1 MSLVRIVEID
11 NVFVVSQR
19 NMTLGRR
26 KTCLTTVKMQEAKV
40 LGSVL
45 NRERIY
51 LIAKQRAVLLP
62 FRVQQKDN
70 VRFGAS
76 VAYSKMS
83 SAVGRYF
90 QIY

>member
-1 MSLVRIVEID
+1 
-11 NVFVVSQR
+11 
-19 NMTLGRR
+19 MTLGRR

-40 LGSVL
+40 LGSGL

-62 FRVQQKDN
+62 FGVQQKDN
-70 VRFGAS
+70 IRFGVS